1 MMVWL
6 YLLLFSTVIV
16 SGMAIFILNPENRQG
31 LKLLLAFSAAFL
43 IGITFLN
50 LVPEVFEDPSPF
62 MGLFIL
68 VGFLLQLLLELLT
81 RGAEHGHEHDY
92 SHTGKEDHI
101 PPTLLLTGLCI
112 HAFLEGMPIVP
123 AFDPA
128 TRHILVTGIII
139 HNIPISLALVSLLLH
154 YGMTRRKALGLLGIF
169 ALMSPLGSVASR
181 LMQEAVIRDISA
193 YFHYVMAVVIGIFLH
208 VSTSILFETEEHHR
222 YNLRKFLTVILG
234 LAVAFGVSF
243 LGH

>member
-81 RGAEHGHEHDY
+81 RGAEHGH
-92 SHTGKEDHI
+92 
-101 PPTLLLTGLCI
+101 
-112 HAFLEGMPIVP
+112 
-123 AFDPA
+123 
-128 TRHILVTGIII
+128 
-139 HNIPISLALVSLLLH
+139 
-154 YGMTRRKALGLLGIF
+154 
-169 ALMSPLGSVASR
+169 
-181 LMQEAVIRDISA
+181 
-193 YFHYVMAVVIGIFLH
+193 
-208 VSTSILFETEEHHR
+208 
-222 YNLRKFLTVILG
+222 
-234 LAVAFGVSF
+234 
-243 LGH
+243 